1 MNIDPINMINSFVKE
16 SVTSYVSKISLYTLY
31 LELWFSHDRKCVGK
45 WQLILLY
52 WSLILGSWYLCI
64 FIFIY

>member
-16 SVTSYVSKISLYTLY
+16 SVTSYVSKNSLYTLY

-45 WQLILLY
+45 WQL
-52 WSLILGSWYLCI
+52 
-64 FIFIY
+64 